1 MNGSQHPNTYQPLL
15 FAPSE
20 LLACGLHDAHHH
32 PLVGERTA
40 GGGVRSWRTSPEKA
54 WEHPLV
60 EWPRT
65 ANSYCS
71 VVLDCDS
78 RESQELAL
86 DVIEVGSL
94 DLPRPNIAAL
104 RSVSGH
110 VQLGWNLRT
119 PVHRGESARLRPLAA
134 FGRITEYY
142 TATLRA
148 DRGYVGV
155 LAYNPVHDDYQTIYP
170 RSEPFDLGELAE
182 PIPGNW
188 RRPALASDLATAP
201 GRNCH
206 LFAALCKLA
215 LRCSDDGLL
224 TWARILNREYS
235 IPLPDAEVMGTV
247 RSVCDYR
254 ARWRV
259 RGHQQRWLWKQAA
272 RGRKGGLASGVARE
286 AKLALRN
293 SQWSVMHHNGFSYR
307 DIARVEGMNHA
318 TVIRAVRRSHVQG
331 GARSQYR

>member
-119 PVHRGESARLRPLAA
+119 PVHRGSRRGSGHSRPSDVS
-134 FGRITEYY
+134 RST
-142 TATLRA
+142 TR
-148 DRGYVGV
+148 
-155 LAYNPVHDDYQTIYP
+155 P
-170 RSEPFDLGELAE
+170 RSGQTGAMLASW
-182 PIPGNW
+182 PTTLSTTITRPSIRALNPSTWGNW
-188 RRPALASDLATAP
+188 RSLFPATGEGPRSRRTWQPHRAATATCS
-201 GRNCH
+201 R
-206 LFAALCKLA
+206 
-215 LRCSDDGLL
+215 RCASWRSDAPM
-224 TWARILNREYS
+224 TA
-235 IPLPDAEVMGTV
+235 
-247 RSVCDYR
+247 C
-254 ARWRV
+254 
-259 RGHQQRWLWKQAA
+259 
-272 RGRKGGLASGVARE
+272 
-286 AKLALRN
+286 
-293 SQWSVMHHNGFSYR
+293 
-307 DIARVEGMNHA
+307 
-318 TVIRAVRRSHVQG
+318 
-331 GARSQYR
+331 